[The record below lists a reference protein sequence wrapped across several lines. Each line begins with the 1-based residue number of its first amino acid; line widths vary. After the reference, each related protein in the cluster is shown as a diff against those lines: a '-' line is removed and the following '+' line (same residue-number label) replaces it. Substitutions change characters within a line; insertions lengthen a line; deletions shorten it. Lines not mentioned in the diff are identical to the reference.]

1 MKVGI
6 YCRVSSEEQRIKGNS
21 LRDQESRGIE
31 YCNLKGYEY
40 EIFSDGGYSGETPIS
55 ERPSLFALLQKSELI
70 KNKNSPILKRE
81 IDSIYITDFD
91 RLTRNEETGLIL
103 KNHFIVNKIIFIEN
117 GKIVDLNDSTQSLII
132 SIKNSLSSYETKK
145 LRERIKRNLERGIIE
160 GRVGGGLLTYGY
172 KKGENKQ
179 LEIDE
184 YESDIVRYIFRLSI
198 QGNGTKVISNILNAD
213 GIKTKRMI
221 LGDSPMKVKG
231 EQKTIFLWRDSVI
244 YKMLNNTI
252 YKGERNF
259 RGKIYNSPVIISRD
273 EFDLSQRLMKERKHY
288 KNTTNK
294 YFYLLKGLIICPRC
308 DNRFYGRKREDL
320 SDNQYICC
328 SQRYSEFCG
337 NRGINIDRLNTIVWD
352 SLLKLPEDI
361 ESLVDDNKTT
371 YIRELTNNITKLK
384 TEIQINKD
392 KINKLLDL
400 FTENDKSITY
410 TKNKIDILSSK
421 IEISE
426 SRLRLRLKELNL
438 VSNYSEIISHL
449 KQNLKPF
456 KKKNI
461 DDLSKQNLLRIYVK
475 SIIVNW
481 HESLK
486 KHIILIDYSLSN
498 QSEIMYEK
506 TIELNYIKNG
516 WRYDVDGLEYK
527 FRKLSNKITFKK
539 NGEDIKEISI
549 SENETSFAMKLN
561 DNEFREKGFFE
572 IIDEN
577 KKVN

>member
-6 YCRVSSEEQRIKGNS
+6 YCRVSSEEQKIKGNS

-31 YCNLKGYEY
+31 YCLSNGYEY
-40 EIFSDGGYSGETPIS
+40 EVFSDGGYSGETQIS
-55 ERPSLFALLQKSELI
+55 DRPSLFSLLQKSELI
-70 KNKNSPILKRE
+70 KNKNFGTLERE
-81 IDSIYITDFD
+81 IDAIYITDFD
-91 RLTRNEETGLIL
+91 RLSRNEETGLIL

-117 GKIVDLNDSTQSLII
+117 GKVVDLNDSTQSLII

-145 LRERIKRNLERGIIE
+145 LRERIKRNLERGVIE

-172 KKGENKQ
+172 KRGENKQ

-184 YESDIVRYIFRLSI
+184 YESDIVKYVFRLSI
-198 QGNGTKVISNILNAD
+198 QGNGTKVISKILNEE

-221 LGDSPMKVKG
+221 VGDSPMKVKG
-231 EQKTIFLWRDSVI
+231 EQQLLFVWRDSVV

-259 RGKIYNSPVIISRD
+259 KGKIYNSPIIISKD
-273 EFDLSQRLMKERKHY
+273 EFDLSQRLMKDRKHF

-308 DNRFYGRKREDL
+308 KNRFYGRKREDL

-337 NRGINIDRLNTIVWD
+337 NRGINIDRLNSIVWD
-352 SLLKLPEDI
+352 SLLNLPEDI
-361 ESLVDDNKTT
+361 KGLVDDDKAT
-371 YIRELTNNITKLK
+371 YIKGLKNNITKLSS
-384 TEIQINKD
+384 EIQINKN
-392 KINKLLDL
+392 KIDKLLDL
-400 FTENDKSITY
+400 FTDNDKSIIY
-410 TKNKIDILSSK
+410 IKNRIDILSNK
-421 IEISE
+421 IEASE
-426 SRLRLRLKELNL
+426 SRLRLRIKELNL
-438 VSNYSEIISHL
+438 VSNYSEIIFHL

-461 DDLSKQNLLRIYVK
+461 DDLSKQNLIRIYVK

-481 HESLK
+481 HESLN

-506 TIELNYIKNG
+506 TIELNYKKNG

-527 FRKLSNKITFKK
+527 FRKLSNKIVYKK
-539 NGEDIKEISI
+539 NGDDIKEISI
-549 SENETSFAMKLN
+549 SENESSFSIKLN
-561 DNEFREKGFFE
+561 DNEYREKGFVD
-572 IIDEN
+572 IVDE
-577 KKVN
+577 KQKGS

>member
-6 YCRVSSEEQRIKGNS
+6 YCRVSSEEQKIKGNS

-31 YCNLKGYEY
+31 YCLSNGYEY
-40 EIFSDGGYSGETPIS
+40 EVFSDGGYSGETQIS
-55 ERPSLFALLQKSELI
+55 DRPSLFSLLQKSELI
-70 KNKNSPILKRE
+70 KNKNFGTLVRE
-81 IDSIYITDFD
+81 IDAIYITDFD
-91 RLTRNEETGLIL
+91 RLSRNEETGLIL

-117 GKIVDLNDSTQSLII
+117 GKVVDLNDSTQSLII

-145 LRERIKRNLERGIIE
+145 LRERIKRNLERGVIE

-172 KKGENKQ
+172 KRGENKQ

-184 YESDIVRYIFRLSI
+184 YESDVVKYVFRLSI
-198 QGNGTKVISNILNAD
+198 QGNGTKVISKILNEE

-221 LGDSPMKVKG
+221 VGDSPMKVKG
-231 EQKTIFLWRDSVI
+231 EQQLLFIWRDSVV

-259 RGKIYNSPVIISRD
+259 KGKIYNSPIIISKD
-273 EFDLSQRLMKERKHY
+273 EFDLSQRLMKERKHF

-308 DNRFYGRKREDL
+308 KNRFYGRKREDL

-337 NRGINIDRLNTIVWD
+337 NRGINIDRLNSIVWD
-352 SLLKLPEDI
+352 SLLNLPEDI
-361 ESLVDDNKTT
+361 KGLVDDDKAT
-371 YIRELTNNITKLK
+371 YIKGLKNNITKLSS
-384 TEIQINKD
+384 EIQINKN
-392 KINKLLDL
+392 KIDKLLDL
-400 FTENDKSITY
+400 FTDNDKSIIY
-410 TKNKIDILSSK
+410 IKNRIDILSNK
-421 IEISE
+421 IEASE
-426 SRLRLRLKELNL
+426 SRLRLRIKELNL
-438 VSNYSEIISHL
+438 VSNYSEIIFHL
-449 KQNLKPF
+449 KQNIKPF

-461 DDLSKQNLLRIYVK
+461 DDLSKQNLIRIYVK

-481 HESLK
+481 HESLN

-506 TIELNYIKNG
+506 TIELNYKKNG

-527 FRKLSNKITFKK
+527 FRKLSNKIVYKK
-539 NGEDIKEISI
+539 NGDDIKEISI
-549 SENETSFAMKLN
+549 SENESSFSIKLN
-561 DNEFREKGFFE
+561 DNEYREKGFVD
-572 IIDEN
+572 IVD
-577 KKVN
+577 KKHKDS